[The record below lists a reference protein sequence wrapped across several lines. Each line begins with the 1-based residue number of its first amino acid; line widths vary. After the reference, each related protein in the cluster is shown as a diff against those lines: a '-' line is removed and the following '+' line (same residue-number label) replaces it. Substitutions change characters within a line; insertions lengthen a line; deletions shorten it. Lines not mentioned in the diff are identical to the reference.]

1 MTSGGAGKLIV
12 TNKRND
18 NEWIGLENIVLQQ
31 GQVIKY
37 IKRLTL
43 ND

>member
-12 TNKRND
+12 TNKRSD

-37 IKRLTL
+37 IKRLIL